1 LEYNAITVH
10 LPDKQKQSVIFE
22 IQLGV
27 PVPVNGY
34 PKDRRIGLKSVALV
48 DTGATGSCISR
59 RFAESAQLKVFKIN
73 KLLGAHGF
81 AFVPVYRVDVLLPNG
96 ILFTN
101 MDVAEFY
108 GGNNFDFIIGM
119 NILRMGDMALTN
131 AGGETVFSFRIPSA
145 KTHIDFTKAPDAG
158 H

>member
-1 LEYNAITVH
+1 MSNAITLY

-27 PVPVNGY
+27 PVPVDGY
-34 PKDRRIGLKSVALV
+34 PKDRRISINSLALV

-59 RFAESAQLKVFKIN
+59 RFATDAQLKPFKMGTVI
-73 KLLGAHGF
+73 GAHG
-81 AFVPVYRVDVLLPNG
+81 AAVVPVYRIDVLLPNG

-101 MDVAEFY
+101 MEVAEFY

-131 AGGETVFSFRIPSA
+131 AHGKMVFSFRIPPA
-145 KTHIDFTKAPDAG
+145 DNHIDFSKDTNNK
-158 H
+158 